1 MIGYS
6 WPVAGN
12 FFSVAGKQIRAVY
25 GRVVALVRW
34 LELVDQVRRERR
46 LLASM
51 GERQLGDLGINQATA
66 ENESARGAFDLP
78 KERLHAD
85 K

>member
-1 MIGYS
+1 MIEFS
-6 WPVAGN
+6 RPADN
-12 FFSVAGKQIRAVY
+12 FFSLAGRPVRAVY
-25 GRVVALVRW
+25 TRVVALVRW

-46 LLASM
+46 MLAGM

-78 KERLHAD
+78 EERLHLD
-85 K
+85 R